1 MTDKSSSPTVPGKS
15 RRWLKILG
23 GLFALLV
30 LLLIVAY
37 FVGTSSGFLKSFILP
52 RVSSAANA
60 TITVEDA
67 SISPFSQVI
76 LRNLKVQTTGT
87 EPLVTVAEVRL
98 RYSLM
103 DILGGKINVEEAT
116 LVSPVIN
123 LIVNA
128 DGTSNLDPLLKS
140 SKEKKP
146 EPAKASSP
154 PQISLKKLALANAT
168 VRQTKNHKDGQH
180 DVLELANVNLTLD
193 DVKNGA
199 TGKLTL
205 GADVQVDNHP
215 PSPAIA
221 GAMHG
226 KVSGD
231 FAFSLAA
238 DLKPLSVKGGTRF
251 EVTQATGSFQE
262 LAALSSELDCDIT
275 PAEIKQVAL
284 HFQKSGVPL
293 GALRV
298 SGPFALEKSEG
309 KLNVELLAL
318 DRRLLNLVGAS
329 SGLDFGG
336 TTINAT
342 NQIELAKSGAAIT
355 ASGRL
360 NVAHFQVTR
369 AGQATPELDFVA
381 DYSVS
386 VDRATQ
392 TALLRTL
399 TLGTT
404 QNGRPL
410 VRADLS
416 SPMNINWGGTV
427 GGTGDSALNLAVTG
441 LNLSDWRAFA
451 PDLATSGLVTSTIKL
466 ISQQGG
472 QQLAFDF
479 DTQVMQLSAK
489 LGSNSV
495 NQADIHVQA
504 KGRAVDFKQFS
515 LESYRLELAQ
525 LGEPALTISGSG
537 TFDQATQAADFQ
549 VAVKA
554 ALVKLLAIF
563 PQPSVKLAGGTLDF
577 HGRLASKAPSQSI
590 TGELTVANLASSTTP
605 DKVLAA
611 KLKLDAS
618 LKGQVTELRQCLLTL
633 TPTARAT
640 NELNLT
646 GTVDFSK
653 ADAVTG
659 ALRLTADTLDLTDY
673 YNLSTGSTAPTAP
686 TTPVQPTPAPTREE
700 PAAVKLPCHNF
711 VLDIAIGRLYLRAL
725 DVVKFTTTL
734 KLDGSQVLLN
744 PFQLTLNGAPV
755 NATADLNLGVP
766 GYQYDV
772 SFNADGVPI
781 GPLTDT
787 FSPDYQG
794 KAFGKLIAGAQ
805 IKGAG
810 ITGANLQKNL
820 TGGASLVLTN
830 ANILLVGPKAKAL
843 ITPVAVVLGLN
854 ELTRAPL
861 IGLNARL
868 KMGGGKINLTQCDVL
883 SDAFRADA
891 TGEIPIAPVLN
902 DSPFNN
908 WPLNISLSRNLA
920 AKGHLLPE
928 NTPTNAAFVAL
939 PNFVKLGGTLGNPV
953 PKTDKLVISGLV
965 LRSAGGMA
973 GALGGDAG
981 KIMQGVGSLL
991 TGQKSQTTN
1000 PAGTN
1005 AAPASLLNLFKKKK

>member
-30 LLLIVAY
+30 LLLVVAY
-37 FVGTSSGFLKSFILP
+37 FVGTSSGFLKGFILP
-52 RVSSAANA
+52 RVSSVANA

-76 LRNLKVQTTGT
+76 LHNLKVQTTGT
-87 EPLVTVAEVRL
+87 VPLVTATEVRL
-98 RYSLM
+98 RYSLL

-140 SKEKKP
+140 FREKKP

-154 PQISLKKLALANAT
+154 PQISLKKLALSNAT
-168 VRQTKNHKDGQH
+168 VRQTKNHKDGQR
-180 DVLELANVNLTLD
+180 DVLELANVNVTLD

-205 GADVQVDNHP
+205 GAEVQVDNHP
-215 PSPAIA
+215 PSPAVA

-231 FAFSLAA
+231 FVFALAA

-262 LAALSSELDCDIT
+262 LAALSSELDCEIT

-284 HFQKSGVPL
+284 HFQKSGAQL
-293 GALRV
+293 GTLRV
-298 SGPFALEKSEG
+298 SGPFDLEKSEG

-318 DRRLLNLVGAS
+318 DRQLLNLVGAS

-360 NVAHFQVTR
+360 NVANFQVTR
-369 AGQATPELDFVA
+369 SGQATPVLDAHA
-381 DYSVS
+381 DYSVT
-386 VDRATQ
+386 VDRTTQ
-392 TALLRTL
+392 TAVLKTL
-399 TLGTT
+399 TLTTT
-404 QNGRPL
+404 QNGQPL

-416 SPMNINWGGTV
+416 SPMNINWGGTA
-427 GGTGDSALNLAVTG
+427 GGTGDSSLNLAVTG

-451 PDLATSGLVTSTIKL
+451 PELAASGLVTSTIKL

-479 DTQVMQLSAK
+479 DTQVRQLSAK

-525 LGEPALTISGSG
+525 LGELALTISGSG

-563 PQPSVKLAGGTLDF
+563 PQPSAKLAGGTLEF
-577 HGRLASKAPSQSI
+577 HGRLTSKAPSQSV
-590 TGELTVANLASSTTP
+590 TGELAVAGLAGSAAP

-618 LKGQVTELRQCLLTL
+618 LKGQVAELRQCLLTL
-633 TPTARAT
+633 TPTVRAT

-659 ALRLTADTLDLTDY
+659 ALRLAADTLDLTDY
-673 YNLSTGSTAPTAP
+673 YNLSTGSTAPAA
-686 TTPVQPTPAPTREE
+686 PVQPAAAPRQEE
-700 PAAVKLPCHNF
+700 PAAVRLPCRNL

-725 DVVKFTTTL
+725 DVVKFTATL
-734 KLDGSQVLLN
+734 KLDGSQVLLK
-744 PFQLTLNGAPV
+744 PFQLALNGAPV

-787 FSPDYQG
+787 FSPEYQG

-810 ITGANLQKNL
+810 ITGINLQKNL
-820 TGGASLVLTN
+820 NGSASVVLTN
-830 ANILLVGPKAKAL
+830 ANILLVGPKAKAV
-843 ITPVAVVLGLN
+843 ISPIAVVLGLN
-854 ELTRAPL
+854 ELTRSPL
-861 IGLNARL
+861 TGLKTRIIL
-868 KMGGGKINLTQCDVL
+868 GGGKINLAQCDVL
-883 SDAFRADA
+883 SDSFHADA

-928 NTPTNAAFVAL
+928 NTPTNAAFVTL

-965 LRSAGGMA
+965 LRSAGGLA

-991 TGQKSQTTN
+991 SGQKSQTTN
-1000 PAGTN
+1000 QAGTN
-1005 AAPASLLNLFKKKK
+1005 SAPASLLNLFKKKK